1 MKKGRFGEMRNP
13 SNHRNTKQKE
23 VIQIMRKDRGKSSWI
38 SMIAMVVAVMAAS
51 LLLVQVAGAVT
62 YTITASAGSGG
73 SISPGTCTV
82 VGGTDKTFTITP
94 YSGKT
99 IATLTVT
106 VPYPGGTPVQVH
118 PARTYKFTR
127 VSANSKIEA
136 TFARDSD
143 NDGISDDLEQ
153 AGITVWGITY
163 PPCPRNVPATDRPS
177 CVDKNSK
184 DVFVVLVGAPGDY
197 FSGLSD
203 PLQYVTKSVSAGG
216 LPITVHWKLLSTDQ
230 SDRFLNANS
239 AQKYV
244 RITESLDESDPTVL
258 GSSTTGTPDQDL
270 GTVYTKRI
278 VTHVTSVNPSA
289 DQILINKYIM
299 HTIAHEFAHMVGPLA
314 PVYDANIG
322 GYHYASEPNDQV
334 MNQSVY
340 HTGSGSGAIFYIG
353 TSYTSADQAGIIL
366 K

>member
-1 MKKGRFGEMRNP
+1 
-13 SNHRNTKQKE
+13 
-23 VIQIMRKDRGKSSWI
+23 MRKDRGKTSWT

-62 YTITASAGSGG
+62 YTITVTQTNGG
-73 SISPGTCTV
+73 TISPNTVTV

-94 YSGKT
+94 NSKKAIT
-99 IATLTVT
+99 KLTVDNID
-106 VPYPGGTPVQVH
+106 VQ
-118 PARTYKFTR
+118 PARTYKFTT
-127 VSANSKIEA
+127 VSTNHTIKA
-136 TFARDSD
+136 TFATDSD
-143 NDGISDDLEQ
+143 NDGISDVLEE

-163 PPCPRNVPATDRPS
+163 GPCPRNVPATDRPS

-203 PLQYVTKSVSAGG
+203 PLQYVTKPVSTGG

-230 SDRFLNANS
+230 SGRFLNANS

-244 RITESLDESDPTVL
+244 RITESLDVSDPTVL

-278 VTHVTSVNPSA
+278 VNHVN
-289 DQILINKYIM
+289 
-299 HTIAHEFAHMVGPLA
+299 
-314 PVYDANIG
+314 
-322 GYHYASEPNDQV
+322 
-334 MNQSVY
+334 SVY
-340 HTGSGSGAIFYIG
+340 ECGPNLRNLY
-353 TSYTSADQAGIIL
+353 QAHDCP
-366 K
+366 